1 MGFNFPFYIAFL
13 TGVFCAW
20 ATHSPSSPV
29 MRLPWGA
36 LCVCALLALWSKIG
50 PSDDIAVAVIYC
62 VPLMLAAH
70 SGVARLILESQF
82 LVRLGGF
89 SYSLYLVHYLILQKM
104 HFVLQKHHYSDAVQF
119 VSLTLIGV
127 PICLIASYLF
137 FLAFERPFLNTKK
150 RETPAEAAP

>member
-89 SYSLYLVHYLILQKM
+89 SYSLYLL
-104 HFVLQKHHYSDAVQF
+104 HFPIIM
-119 VSLTLIGV
+119 LTLHYIMPHLHPPPYLVLPALIFTAV
-127 PICLIASYLF
+127 PASFCIAWIFSLV
-137 FLAFERPFLNTKK
+137 FERPFQSAPRRHALV
-150 RETPAEAAP
+150 PAT